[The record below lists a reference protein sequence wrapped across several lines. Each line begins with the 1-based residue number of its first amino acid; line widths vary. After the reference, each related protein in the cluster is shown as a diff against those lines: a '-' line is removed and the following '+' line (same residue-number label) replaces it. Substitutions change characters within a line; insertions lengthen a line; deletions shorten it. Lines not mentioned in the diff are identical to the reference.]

1 MRKALRHHHII
12 HFTKGEKNHRT
23 ALRLGF
29 TIVEL
34 LVVVVVIAVLAAI
47 VVVAY
52 NGVTGQAK
60 EVALKSDLR
69 NAASSLE
76 HYMLREKRYPANADE
91 LKKSDGTI
99 LSYSRQGVGSYCLE
113 ARNQSLPDRV
123 FHVREDGRIAD
134 GVCPPPSTMQAMT
147 PGYCSSMPIYTG
159 SNPQA
164 ILSLTDKRGD
174 TTRTY
179 RVAKL
184 SDGNC
189 WMLDNLK
196 LGSTSGSV
204 ALSSSDSDV
213 SSSFILPQL
222 STSGATEFDLP
233 RAYGP
238 IPGDTGSGATNYGY
252 LYNWSAA
259 TAGES
264 RATMPNGSGNA
275 ANSICPAGWR
285 LPLGTKNGTWSDPQ
299 NEFIKLD
306 VSFGGTGNY
315 ASNGPSLMSWVTSG
329 PFGGVSSGIWD
340 ITFKD
345 QGAYGR
351 LWSSSSDG
359 GSQHMSSHMSIAGD
373 FVYPNPLGEL
383 RHNGFAIRCLV
394 KQ

>member
-222 STSGATEFDLP
+222 STSGATEFDLLAP
-233 RAYGP
+233 MDRSLVTPVPGQQTTDISTTGQQLPQGKAGP
-238 IPGDTGSGATNYGY
+238 LCRMGAVTPPTV
-252 LYNWSAA
+252 SA
-259 TAGES
+259 
-264 RATMPNGSGNA
+264 
-275 ANSICPAGWR
+275 
-285 LPLGTKNGTWSDPQ
+285 LQ
-299 NEFIKLD
+299 
-306 VSFGGTGNY
+306 
-315 ASNGPSLMSWVTSG
+315 
-329 PFGGVSSGIWD
+329 
-340 ITFKD
+340 
-345 QGAYGR
+345 
-351 LWSSSSDG
+351 DG
-359 GSQHMSSHMSIAGD
+359 GCL
-373 FVYPNPLGEL
+373 LGQKMAL
-383 RHNGFAIRCLV
+383 GVTLKTNS
-394 KQ
+394 